1 MEEKFITVSSH
12 YSTRLKKKIN
22 LKDEIDKS
30 SESETK
36 KAYKKVLILENIN
49 RLSKGRQ
56 KVHNGFENN
65 VFPKEKQTQGKKVK
79 ILTSKQKLQRL
90 QIDLAQLKSGNTSE
104 KLLNE
109 IRKII
114 YFLHRA
120 KETTKKVYTKKMSS
134 TNL

>member
-1 MEEKFITVSSH
+1 MYFQ
-12 YSTRLKKKIN
+12 KK
-22 LKDEIDKS
+22 
-30 SESETK
+30 
-36 KAYKKVLILENIN
+36 N
-49 RLSKGRQ
+49 R
-56 KVHNGFENN
+56 H
-65 VFPKEKQTQGKKVK
+65 KEKKVK